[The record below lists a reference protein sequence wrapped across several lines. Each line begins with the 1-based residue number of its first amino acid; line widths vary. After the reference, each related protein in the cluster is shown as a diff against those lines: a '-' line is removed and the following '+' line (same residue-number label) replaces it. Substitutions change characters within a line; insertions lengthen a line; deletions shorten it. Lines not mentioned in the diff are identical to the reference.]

1 MVIDDLDIVSV
12 PFIPSETDA
21 PLIVDANA
29 PLSFSIPSQF
39 LKPVARWDKEKIMAG
54 SAVNQGQFSKCGFLN
69 IPWQSRGKEPV
80 EYFQG
85 FLASECLDHG

>member
-21 PLIVDANA
+21 PLIVDADA
-29 PLSFSIPSQF
+29 PLTFSIPSQF
-39 LKPVARWDKEKIMAG
+39 LKSVARRDKKKIDAR

-69 IPWQSRGKEPV
+69 IPRKS
-80 EYFQG
+80 
-85 FLASECLDHG
+85 S

>member
-39 LKPVARWDKEKIMAG
+39 LKPAARWDKEKIMAG

-85 FLASECLDHG
+85 FFASECLDHG